1 MDNTTS
7 LPPPNPRT
15 KPNRNNSVTLLSLH
29 TNFCNYILRPLG
41 LIRFSTSFPSRS
53 LRPSIHLDYPK
64 FIAFLPIFQFPI
76 LSLLKI
82 HRLRV
87 DETRR
92 EKSWLDKF
100 RPRCRTTYRLWN
112 VIDPIDGK
120 VGRIRLFR
128 DFFEKPS
135 IKFDQSGFL
144 KCRVWNLFSN
154 FSIRIY
160 VFPIIRCVSWKV
172 VGESKFKDFLL
183 YVHMCIGWKG
193 YIDRKP
199 VGDIKVAG
207 LEFLRPVGIPNA
219 FLNLLPRAKVES
231 PKPRAY
237 S

>member
-144 KCRVWNLFSN
+144 KY
-154 FSIRIY
+154 RIW
-160 VFPIIRCVSWKV
+160 IS
-172 VGESKFKDFLL
+172 L
-183 YVHMCIGWKG
+183 
-193 YIDRKP
+193 
-199 VGDIKVAG
+199 
-207 LEFLRPVGIPNA
+207 LEFLNSYLCFSDNSLRIMEGCRRIKVQGFSFICTYVYRMKRIYRSKTGWRYKGGGIRILASGGNP
-219 FLNLLPRAKVES
+219 
-231 PKPRAY
+231 
-237 S
+237 

>member
-1 MDNTTS
+1 MSSTPSSSFRIGLSLLTFHSRQKPNLGAPSSILNSSSSSRLIASFLRFASTTRMLSPTHPIDSMDNTTS

-92 EKSWLDKF
+92 EKSSINFVISSQVSNNVSPLKRHRSYRRKGRKNTFVSRFF
-100 RPRCRTTYRLWN
+100 RE
-112 VIDPIDGK
+112 G
-120 VGRIRLFR
+120 
-128 DFFEKPS
+128 
-135 IKFDQSGFL
+135 
-144 KCRVWNLFSN
+144 
-154 FSIRIY
+154 
-160 VFPIIRCVSWKV
+160 
-172 VGESKFKDFLL
+172 
-183 YVHMCIGWKG
+183 
-193 YIDRKP
+193 
-199 VGDIKVAG
+199 
-207 LEFLRPVGIPNA
+207 
-219 FLNLLPRAKVES
+219 
-231 PKPRAY
+231 
-237 S
+237 

>member
-128 DFFEKPS
+128 DFFEKAS

-154 FSIRIY
+154 FSIRI
-160 VFPIIRCVSWKV
+160 VFPIIRCVCIVERRIKV
-172 VGESKFKDFLL
+172 QGFSFICT
-183 YVHMCIGWKG
+183 YVHRMKRIYRSKTGWRYKG
-193 YIDRKP
+193 R
-199 VGDIKVAG
+199 
-207 LEFLRPVGIPNA
+207 GIRILASGGNP
-219 FLNLLPRAKVES
+219 
-231 PKPRAY
+231 
-237 S
+237 

>member
-1 MDNTTS
+1 MSSTPSSSFRIGLSLLTFHSRQKPNLGAPSSILNSSSSFRLIASFLRFASTTRMLSPTHPIDSMDNTTS

-92 EKSWLDKF
+92 EKSSINFVPGVEQRIAFETSSIPYSRSFVSSHRRKGRKNTFVSRFF
-100 RPRCRTTYRLWN
+100 R
-112 VIDPIDGK
+112 
-120 VGRIRLFR
+120 
-128 DFFEKPS
+128 E
-135 IKFDQSGFL
+135 
-144 KCRVWNLFSN
+144 
-154 FSIRIY
+154 
-160 VFPIIRCVSWKV
+160 
-172 VGESKFKDFLL
+172 
-183 YVHMCIGWKG
+183 
-193 YIDRKP
+193 
-199 VGDIKVAG
+199 A
-207 LEFLRPVGIPNA
+207 
-219 FLNLLPRAKVES
+219 
-231 PKPRAY
+231 
-237 S
+237 